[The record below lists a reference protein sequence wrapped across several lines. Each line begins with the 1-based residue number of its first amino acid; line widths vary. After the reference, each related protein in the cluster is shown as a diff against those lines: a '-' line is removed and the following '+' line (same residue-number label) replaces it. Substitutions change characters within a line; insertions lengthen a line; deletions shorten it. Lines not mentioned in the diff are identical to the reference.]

1 MAIGDAYI
9 DKDALKA
16 YLGISDTDDDT
27 LLTSACLAASQ
38 RVEQHCQRQ
47 FNKESPAA
55 ATARLFEARTG
66 SILDLDD
73 FYSTTGLVIATDD
86 GDVGTFS
93 TTWDTSDFV
102 LVPVNGTE
110 QGVTGFPYRQVRAV
124 NGRAWP
130 CSTGRFRVQVT
141 ARWGWD
147 AVPESVKL
155 ATKMVAALIFNMKNS
170 PLGVA
175 SFTESGLIR
184 VRDVPQ
190 AAMLLE
196 RYQHPG
202 KTGVLAA

>member
-1 MAIGDAYI
+1 MAIGDTYI
-9 DKDALKA
+9 AAADLKA
-16 YLGISDTDDDT
+16 YLGIDDTTDDT

-47 FNKESPAA
+47 FNKAAA
-55 ATARLFEARTG
+55 ATARAFEARSG
-66 SILDLDD
+66 RILEVDD
-73 FYSTTGLVIATDD
+73 FYSTDDLVIATDD
-86 GDVGTFS
+86 GDTGTYS
-93 TTWDTSDFV
+93 TTWDSDDFV
-102 LVPVNGTE
+102 LVPVD
-110 QGVTGFPYRQVRAV
+110 GVERGIPGFPFREVRAV
-124 NGRAWP
+124 NGKAWP

-141 ARWGWD
+141 ALWGW
-147 AVPESVKL
+147 AEVPESVKL

-175 SFTESGLIR
+175 SFADTGLIR

-196 RYQHPG
+196 RYEHPG